1 MHLKLDRLYAYT
13 QKPKLPYLLVVNY
26 STTVLKQE
34 EII

>member
-1 MHLKLDRLYAYT
+1 MHLKLDRLYADT
-13 QKPKLPYLLVVNY
+13 QKPKLPY